1 MALAVLINLTPAK
14 EPHLPHVY
22 LLYGQ
27 NSVALDDRVQ
37 ELRQQL
43 DTSGLGTVALD
54 VSTATPDEILTACH
68 SAPFFGAGRTV
79 ILKNISST
87 AGKGSRRSSN
97 QVEWAEVERV
107 ISTTPETTTVILRAD
122 ENLASNS
129 VIVKAGKK
137 LGWQV
142 ETFAVPRGEELARW
156 VAERGHRE
164 GVSFSKNAAISLLTR
179 LYPTSWRQ
187 ESRFDATVIDT
198 RMIATEV
205 EKLACAADDGSVDEE
220 LVRRLVA
227 DRSGV
232 TAFRLNDLTYSGQ
245 TGPALQELEQVLA
258 SGDEPER
265 IIAQL
270 ASEAVGLQAAS
281 RVGDFDSA
289 SVSKVSGVSEGR
301 LRMLRQKPVAAD
313 ERAVQSI
320 AERLRRAE
328 WLVKTGRT
336 SRTGSVIVPAVGAVA
351 EDVRRSR
358 R

>member
-1 MALAVLINLTPAK
+1 MPQ
-14 EPHLPHVY
+14 VY

-27 NSVALDDRVQ
+27 NSVALDDRVH
-37 ELRQQL
+37 ELRKEL
-43 DTSGLGTVALD
+43 DAGGLGAVALD
-54 VSTATPDEILTACH
+54 LLTATYDEIATACH
-68 SAPFFGAGRTV
+68 SAPFFGAGRIV
-79 ILKNISST
+79 ILSNVSIMS
-87 AGKGSRRSSN
+87 GKGPRRTSN
-97 QVEWAEVERV
+97 QVEWSELERL
-107 ISTTPETTTVILRAD
+107 ITTTPETTTLVLRAD
-122 ENLASNS
+122 ENLASSS
-129 VIVKAGKK
+129 VIVKAAKK

-142 ETFAVPRGEELARW
+142 ETFPVPRGEELARW
-156 VAERGHRE
+156 VAERGQRE
-164 GVSFSKNAAISLLTR
+164 GVSFSKGAAILMLSR

-187 ESRFDATVIDT
+187 ESRFDTTVIDT
-198 RMIATEV
+198 RLIATEV
-205 EKLACAADDGSVDEE
+205 EKLACATDDGRVDEE
-220 LVRRLVA
+220 LVRTLVA

-270 ASEAVGLQAAS
+270 ASEAVGLQASS

-289 SVSKVSGVSEGR
+289 SVSKVSGISEGR
-301 LRMLRQKPVAAD
+301 LRMLRQKPVASND
-313 ERAVQSI
+313 RAIRAI

-336 SRTGSVIVPAVGAVA
+336 SRTASVIVPVVGTVA
-351 EDVRRSR
+351 EEVQRSR